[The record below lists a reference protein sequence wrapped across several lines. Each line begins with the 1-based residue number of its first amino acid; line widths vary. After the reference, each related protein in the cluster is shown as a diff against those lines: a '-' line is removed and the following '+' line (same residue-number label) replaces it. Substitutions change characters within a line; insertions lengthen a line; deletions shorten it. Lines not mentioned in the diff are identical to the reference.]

1 MEIKEIET
9 NGDLKKSLLNLID
22 VIIADKKLAFPID
35 EYSFD
40 DCLIKN
46 NIIRLT
52 NDKYEIVDFKNISHY
67 TLVKYKEKFGFET
80 NFDFKENTLFL
91 KKIDSDFKSLGY
103 VHNYSDLKKHFW
115 QLLINESNHLF
126 NSDFNDYLNLLNN
139 KDNSDEIFSFVESYS
154 LELPNLKISVENI
167 YENAVLLLGF
177 SKSDA
182 TYNLPIGNI
191 LNGIKEKC
199 KNDYSLGLELF
210 YFSFSRSISNDNIIS
225 SIVSCLFDRK
235 KEKFY
240 NSHLKSKIENEINLN
255 AIFFGLSNTS
265 VLDDSICERF
275 IQLYDKYENNK
286 DLVISLSSLLI
297 SILKS
302 KKSKYYKECFDRVMV
317 SVKTENTAKYCLDQI
332 CYLEN
337 LNNEKSDLLVIF
349 IEQEYFSIEN
359 HLQIIGMFF
368 WYIKDIDS
376 FRKVIF
382 ALVEKAPFESISK
395 VFKSHLLDIDKIELD
410 KLIIELLIDNQAR
423 RRYVALD
430 LFDELS
436 SSYPY
441 KFSFDILSLEPI
453 DQYKLWVSLT
463 LDFREPKYRITS
475 LLPLIDSKSHTVKD
489 FFIFKLE
496 EISRDYGSHVL
507 EVLKNNLDDENN
519 YHICVIDRI
528 SEYIS
533 NFYKINADVKNA
545 IKELNP
551 YYSQNQSFKKFNSLF
566 RKKMSTSI
574 NKGARENS
582 IMSVLGVNTVK
593 LSKGGGWK
601 FEDKDGISQLAKI
614 ETSMSLP
621 RSYFINPNDFEME
634 IGLESKMD
642 WGDFDFKII
651 KNFINNE

>member
-1 MEIKEIET
+1 MEIKDIEA
-9 NGDLKKSLLNLID
+9 NKALKKILLNFID
-22 VIIADKKLAFPID
+22 VIIADKKLSFPIN

-40 DCLIKN
+40 NCLVGNHILN
-46 NIIRLT
+46 LT
-52 NDKYEIVDFKNISHY
+52 NDKYEIVAYNNISY
-67 TLVKYKEKFGFET
+67 YILVKYKEMFEFKT
-80 NFDFKENTLFL
+80 NLDFKENTLFL

-103 VHNYSDLKKHFW
+103 VSNYNVLEKYFW
-115 QLLINESNHLF
+115 KRLIKESNHLF
-126 NSDFNDYLNLLNN
+126 SCNFNDYLNSLNKEN
-139 KDNSDEIFSFVESYS
+139 NSDEIFLFIECYS
-154 LELPNLKISVENI
+154 LELTDLKLSVKSI
-167 YENAVLLLGF
+167 YENAVLLLEF
-177 SKSDA
+177 SKSDT
-182 TYNLPIGNI
+182 TYNLSIGNI

-210 YFSFSRSISNDNIIS
+210 DFSFSRSVLNDNIIS

-255 AIFFGLSNTS
+255 AIFFGLSNIS
-265 VLDDSICERF
+265 VFDDSICERF
-275 IQLYDKYENNK
+275 IQFYDKYENNK
-286 DLVISLSSLLI
+286 DLVFSLSSLLI

-302 KKSKYYKECFDRVMV
+302 KNSKYYKECFDRIIV
-317 SVKTENTAKYCLDQI
+317 SIKTENTAKFCLDHI

-337 LNNEKSDLLVIF
+337 LNNEKSDLLVRF
-349 IEQEYFSIEN
+349 IGQEYFTVDN

-382 ALVEKAPFESISK
+382 ALVEKAPFEPISK
-395 VFKSHLLDIDKIELD
+395 VFKSHLTDIDKIKLD

-423 RRYVALD
+423 RRYLALD

-441 KFSFDILSLEPI
+441 EFSFDILSLEAI

-489 FFIFKLE
+489 CFIYKLE
-496 EISRDYGSHVL
+496 EISRDYGGHVL
-507 EVLKNNLDDENN
+507 EVLKTNLDKENS
-519 YHICVIDRI
+519 HHTKVINRI

-533 NFYKINADVKNA
+533 SFYKTNADVKNA

-551 YYSQNQSFKKFNSLF
+551 YYSQNKSFKKFNSLF

-574 NKGARENS
+574 NKGAGENS

-621 RSYFINPNDFEME
+621 RSYFISPNDFEIE

-642 WGDFDFKII
+642 WSDFDFEII
-651 KNFINNE
+651 KNFIDNE